1 MKKRTIWT
9 KIGDFLEGKGFYI
22 VLALCVAAIGG
33 SGYYLYRMIS
43 LSDQLATQS
52 VSAQAQVPADSDTAQ
67 NDTEQA
73 VQNAVNAAAE
83 QAAAAQKKAQEKT
96 QAAIAQQKQESDPTK
111 NAQGDQD
118 LEAAPSKNTQTQEK
132 TETKTESTQQ
142 DASTGKKATG
152 TPASWT
158 WPVTGE
164 VAEGFSTKKL
174 SYNQALEDWRA
185 HTGVDITAQVG
196 DVVASATDGTVVSVK
211 EDVMLGQTVTVQT
224 ADKLQLTYGNLAKQP
239 PVQSG
244 DKVKAGQTIGNVGK
258 TAAGEQHDKAWLHFS
273 VEKDGKAVNPMDYLT
288 AKK

>member
-52 VSAQAQVPADSDTAQ
+52 VSAQAQVPADTDTAQ

-73 VQNAVNAAAE
+73 VQDAVNAAAE
-83 QAAAAQKKAQEKT
+83 QAAAAQKKAQEQTK
-96 QAAIAQQKQESDPTK
+96 AAMAQQKQESDPTK
-111 NAQGDQD
+111 DAQGDQD

-132 TETKTESTQQ
+132 TETKTEPTQQ

-164 VAEGFSTKKL
+164 IAEGFSTKKL

-273 VEKDGKAVNPMDYLT
+273 VEKDGKTVNPMDYLKA
-288 AKK
+288 AK

>member
-1 MKKRTIWT
+1 MKKRTIWN

-43 LSDQLATQS
+43 LSDQLATQT
-52 VSAQAQVPADSDTAQ
+52 VSAQAQVPADSDKAQ
-67 NDTEQA
+67 SDAEQA
-73 VQNAVNAAAE
+73 VQDAVNAAAE
-83 QAAAAQKKAQEKT
+83 QAAAAQEQAQEKAK
-96 QAAIAQQKQESDPTK
+96 AAAAAAQQKLEQDPTK
-111 NAQGDQD
+111 DAPGDQD
-118 LEAAPSKNTQTQEK
+118 LEADGAKNAQTGTKSESKAD
-132 TETKTESTQQ
+132 TKTEAKT
-142 DASTGKKATG
+142 TG

-158 WPVTGE
+158 WPVAGD
-164 VAEGFSTKKL
+164 VAEGFSTQKL

-185 HTGVDITAQVG
+185 HTAVDITAEVG
-196 DVVASATDGTVVSVK
+196 DIVVSATDGTVLSVK

-224 ADKLQLTYGNLAKQP
+224 ADKLRLTYGNLAQQP
-239 PVQSG
+239 PVKSG

-273 VEKDGKAVNPMDYLT
+273 VEKDGKAVNPMDYLN